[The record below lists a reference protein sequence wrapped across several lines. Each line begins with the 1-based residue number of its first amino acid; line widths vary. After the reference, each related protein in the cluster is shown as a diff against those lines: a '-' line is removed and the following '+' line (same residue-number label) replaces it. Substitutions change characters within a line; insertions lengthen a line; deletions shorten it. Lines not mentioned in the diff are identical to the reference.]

1 MNTNVDTSLQL
12 AGCEFV
18 SKQLAKLMKH
28 LQGAKSAEDIE
39 DVHQAR
45 VACRR
50 LRSGLAAFSDCFD
63 SAKTRDWNKQIKKLL
78 QSFGA
83 ARDLDVQ
90 IEFLQ
95 EVLDG
100 IDAEHKRN
108 RPGIKRMMLR
118 WQHHRDAVQPAVIKS
133 INRLQKDHVLMNIH
147 LEVERILF
155 ELRHLGAPPVT
166 GVIAERARE
175 QIQDRAAEL
184 SGRRSCLERPQDIPE
199 HHAMRISAKKLR
211 YTMEIFDAALDGKL
225 RGAIKKVKKIQT
237 ILGDLHDCDVWEED
251 ITAFIEQ
258 ERQRTIDYYGH
269 GRPFARILPGLEYL
283 RQERRQRRGE
293 LLTAARV
300 YFEKLEAE
308 SFFETFLNGLR
319 GESHPLKQELQHD
332 EQDSEDNT
340 TEQRP
345 SSDNCDSV

>member
-1 MNTNVDTSLQL
+1 MKTNVDTSLQL

-18 SKQLAKLMKH
+18 SKQLSKLMKH
-28 LQGAKSAEDIE
+28 LQGAKTAEDIE

-50 LRSGLAAFSDCFD
+50 LRSGLTAFSDCFD
-63 SAKTRDWNKQIKKLL
+63 EAKIQAWSKQIKKLL

-95 EVLDG
+95 QVLDG

-118 WQHHRDAVQPAVIKS
+118 WQHRRDAAQPAVIKS

-155 ELRHLGAPPVT
+155 ELRHLGVPAASGAIV
-166 GVIAERARE
+166 ERART
-175 QIQDRAAEL
+175 QIQDRAVDL
-184 SGRRSCLERPQDIPE
+184 MGRGSCLEHPKDVPG

-225 RGAIKKVKKIQT
+225 SAAIKKVKKIQT
-237 ILGDLHDCDVWEED
+237 ILGDLHDCDVWDDD
-251 ITAFIEQ
+251 IAAFIEQ
-258 ERQRTIDYYGH
+258 EKQRTIDYYGH

-283 RQERRQRRGE
+283 RAERRQRRDE
-293 LLTAARV
+293 LLTAAHD
-300 YFEKLEAE
+300 YFQRLEAE
-308 SFFETFLNGLR
+308 QFFETFLDGLR
-319 GESHPLKQELQHD
+319 GQPHEIKQESQPD
-332 EQDSEDNT
+332 EQNSEDNT
-340 TEQRP
+340 EP
-345 SSDNCDSV
+345 SSADDRDSV